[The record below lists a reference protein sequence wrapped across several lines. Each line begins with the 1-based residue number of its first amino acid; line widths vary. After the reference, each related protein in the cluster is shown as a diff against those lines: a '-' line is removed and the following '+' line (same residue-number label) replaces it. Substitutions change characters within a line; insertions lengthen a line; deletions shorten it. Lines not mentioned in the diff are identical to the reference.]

1 MKRLMILAL
10 AVGMAGCH
18 EQKKEAP
25 PVEPQPPTAPA
36 AGAPSPNQAENFT
49 KAMEAVT
56 DDGYIAF
63 AYAADWDRYSES
75 FAKAWITNA
84 DIQKA
89 AGSARLLLAPVYQNV
104 TDKVKKEQE
113 AFWGPIP
120 EKNRGF
126 HDETY
131 PAIMFFDK
139 DGRHYADVYGPD
151 MLTRPVADIAADVAG
166 KLELLHQQEALLKK
180 SAAASGAEAAKYLGD
195 AATMEGINR
204 PDKVAEKLKELDPED
219 ESGYVRRVTF
229 DGLAFAGE
237 KRKQVADCS
246 SKEARWAAIQDVI
259 KEVEGKLED
268 NAYTAVQKQ
277 EMCAAVIGVL
287 HRDGGYKGSLQIP
300 RWCKRMAEL
309 DPESLLGRSAKVV
322 PDVWSWKL
330 NYAEG
335 WTPRG
340 IPDDNTPILLR
351 GDLPISDAGSYTLQF
366 MYHKGKDPLRI
377 KKVMLYDGEDL
388 VSEDEHEG
396 EASGSPRNNSYTVT
410 AESKLK
416 EPHVYIIFDNGD
428 KRDSY
433 GMIRIDNE

>member
-36 AGAPSPNQAENFT
+36 AGAQSPNQAENFT
-49 KAMEAVT
+49 KAKESVT

-89 AGSARLLLAPVYQNV
+89 AGSARLLLAPVYQNL

-180 SAAASGAEAAKYLGD
+180 SAAASGAEAAKYLGE
-195 AATMEGINR
+195 AAAMEGINH

-229 DGLAFAGE
+229 DGLGFAGE

-246 SKEARWAAIQDVI
+246 SKDARWAAIQDVI

-300 RWCKRMAEL
+300 QWCKRMAEL

-377 KKVMLYDGEDL
+377 KKVMLYDGEEL

-410 AESKLK
+410 ADSKLK

>member
-1 MKRLMILAL
+1 MILAL
-10 AVGMAGCH
+10 AAGMVSCH

-25 PVEPQPPTAPA
+25 APVPQPPAAPA
-36 AGAPSPNQAENFT
+36 AGAQSPNQAENFA
-49 KAMEAVT
+49 KAKESVT

-63 AYAADWDRYSES
+63 AYAADWDYYSES

-89 AGSARLLLAPVYQNV
+89 AGSARLLLAPVYQNL

-120 EKNRGF
+120 EKDRGF

-151 MLTRPVADIAADVAG
+151 LINRTPADIAADVAG

-180 SAAASGAEAAKYLGD
+180 SAAASGAEAAKYLGE
-195 AATMEGINR
+195 AATLEGINR

-219 ESGYVRRVTF
+219 GSGYVRRISF
-229 DGLAFAGE
+229 DGLAFASQ

-246 SKEARWAAIQDVI
+246 SKDARWAAIQDVI
-259 KEVEGKLED
+259 KEVEGMLED
-268 NAYTAVQKQ
+268 NAYTATQKQ
-277 EMCAAVIGVL
+277 EMCAAVIGAL

-300 RWCKRMAEL
+300 RWAKRMAEL

-377 KKVMLYDGEDL
+377 KKVMLYDGEEL

-410 AESKLK
+410 ADSKLK